1 MNDKAILTA
10 AVVVGLI
17 AYGAKRAAATPGTS
31 TANTG
36 PDAIDDWAK
45 QGINLEH
52 TKTHDTST
60 TPFPIE
66 GWSGTTPNPKD
77 GSTTKLFT
85 IYATDDPTSYA
96 QGTKSA
102 AGKVSVTRKG
112 LGGFTG
118 AIIKQL

>member
-1 MNDKAILTA
+1 MTNNQILTA
-10 AVVVGLI
+10 AAVALGI
-17 AYGAKRAAATPGTS
+17 AYLAKRAGASSDPAKIH
-31 TANTG
+31 TG

-45 QGINLEH
+45 QGINLIH
-52 TKTHDTST
+52 TTTNDTSV
-60 TPFPIE
+60 TPFPVE
-66 GWSGTTPNPKD
+66 GWSGTSPNPK
-77 GSTTKLFT
+77 GGAATKLFT

-102 AGKVSVTRKG
+102 AGQVSVTRKG